1 MTSNVGRKITQY
13 EVVELFTKAFNRISN
28 REKAAN
34 GFRAAGS
41 WPLDTTK
48 FDEQLVDAT
57 SSLENSS
64 GSLQRALTPDAQ
76 IASTS
81 NVHRAVLDKSILL
94 EDIVNIPKL
103 PQPKTKQ
110 ASRKIHSAIIT
121 STPMKDI
128 FEEKE
133 QKKKN
138 KEQMK

>member
-1 MTSNVGRKITQY
+1 MQHHHLKIPVAVCK
-13 EVVELFTKAFNRISN
+13 E
-28 REKAAN
+28 
-34 GFRAAGS
+34 
-41 WPLDTTK
+41 
-48 FDEQLVDAT
+48 LVDAT

-64 GSLQRALTPDAQ
+64 GSLQRAMTPDAQIASTSNVQEAMTPDAQ

-81 NVHRAVLDKSILL
+81 NVHRAVLDKSIPL

-128 FEEKE
+128 LEEKE

-138 KEQMK
+138 KEQMKKPIRL